1 MKLIA
6 KKPCSFGG
14 ERFYIG
20 DEIPVEL
27 VQNPKTQEKYGKL
40 AIVNDEAIPAVLD
53 STEPGGDA
61 TVVRLVIHGKDGD
74 VALDLPPESIQT
86 VMDVLTA
93 NAEDAAELIKQ
104 FTSDD
109 LLFLVN
115 AADSRK
121 TVQAAAK
128 ARAQALAEEASEPDE
143 EASEPAEPENPEESA
158 GDQ

>member
-14 ERFYIG
+14 KRFYIG
-20 DEIPVEL
+20 DDIPVEL
-27 VQNPKTQEKYGKL
+27 VQEPKTQEKYGNL
-40 AIVNDEAIPAVLD
+40 TIVDDAYAPAVMD
-53 STEPGGDA
+53 TSEPGGDA
-61 TVVRLVIHGKDGD
+61 TVVQLVIHGKDGD
-74 VALDLPPESIQT
+74 IALDMTNESLQT

-93 NAEDAAELIKQ
+93 NADDAVDLVKQ
-104 FTSDD
+104 IDSDD
-109 LLFLVN
+109 ILFLVN

-128 ARAQALAEEASEPDE
+128 ARAQALAEA
-143 EASEPAEPENPEESA
+143 AAEQDTHEESA

>member
-6 KKPCSFGG
+6 KQPCSFGG
-14 ERFYIG
+14 KRFYIG
-20 DEIPVEL
+20 NEIPVEL
-27 VQNPKTQEKYGKL
+27 VQEPKTQEKYGKL
-40 AIVNDEAIPAVLD
+40 TIVDDAAA
-53 STEPGGDA
+53 TAEPGGDA
-61 TVVRLVIHGKDGD
+61 TVVHLVIHGKDGD
-74 VALDLPPESIQT
+74 IDLDLAPESIQT

-93 NAEDAAELIKQ
+93 NAEDAEKLIKKID
-104 FTSDD
+104 SDD

-128 ARAQALAEEASEPDE
+128 ARAQSLMEAQEGV
-143 EASEPAEPENPEESA
+143 ESV